1 MILEV
6 EKLNKYF
13 GGLRAVNDISFH
25 VAPGEIVG
33 LIGPNGAGKTT
44 LFNLLSGFIE
54 PTSGR
59 ILFNQEDISR
69 LKSPHKIIR
78 KRMGRTFQIPKPIRS
93 ATVLQNVMIGAFA
106 RTNDKQEA
114 QDQASKILEFL
125 KLADLRDTLAESL
138 PLPFL
143 KRLEIART
151 LATQPIFMMLDEVM
165 AGLNE
170 TEIQELISILRECNQ
185 RGVTLFIVEHI
196 MAAIMQIS
204 QRIIVIN
211 FGEKI
216 AEGTPEEIMN
226 NEKVIESYL
235 GEDFSLA

>member
-6 EKLNKYF
+6 ENLNKNF
-13 GGLRAVNDISFH
+13 GGLRAVRDISFH
-25 VAPGEIVG
+25 VSPGEIVG

-69 LKSPHKIIR
+69 LRPPHKIIR

-106 RTNDKQEA
+106 RTHDKQEA
-114 QDQASKILEFL
+114 QDQAARILEFL

-138 PLPFL
+138 SLPYL
-143 KRLEIART
+143 KRLEIARA
-151 LATQPIFMMLDEVM
+151 LATQPIFLMLDEVM

-170 TEIQELISILRECNQ
+170 TEIQEMIATLRECNQ

-216 AEGTPEEIMN
+216 AEGTPQEIMN